1 MMFNSHIRFLGAMVF
16 IFSLFTGIA
25 LINKCEC
32 FKLFGGI
39 LIVSYTLLQLF
50 VGFKKNEDEGENF

>member
-1 MMFNSHIRFLGAMVF
+1 MMYNTHVRFLGAMVF

-25 LINKCEC
+25 LMTKCDC

-50 VGFKKNEDEGENF
+50 VGFKKNEDEREDF